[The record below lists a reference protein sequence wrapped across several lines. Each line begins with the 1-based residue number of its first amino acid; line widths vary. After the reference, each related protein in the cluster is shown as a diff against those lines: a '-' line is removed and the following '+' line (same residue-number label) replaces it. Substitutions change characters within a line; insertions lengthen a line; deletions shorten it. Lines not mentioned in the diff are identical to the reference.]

1 MVPILSRRS
10 LVILGIGLIV
20 GILLAF
26 GYWLISPA
34 FITPEGETGGDA
46 EGMGL
51 LGFLGIDT
59 GGPYMSIVSIQLV
72 NPGYE
77 YQPLYIMQ
85 QMAEYYAA
93 KHNSLPFFE
102 FLAEELD
109 KRPIEYS
116 YTVDELDDMI
126 STDYD
131 YNSEIPAIRL
141 TITADTEEEAA
152 NLAVLVPQIFVDYL
166 IDEEKDRQ
174 EQLYKFTSEEIETV
188 KNNLYLAQL
197 ELDTLLSDEIFSN
210 PSYIALNARV
220 EALQQELNSHIS
232 ELTIQYLEGSELQE
246 EYDNILDRMGEV
258 TAELTEAES
267 ELQNMIDQSSG
278 LSIED
283 TAYSMILEA
292 KIRGLQ
298 DELDTLIIGTETTMG
313 LTEMIATGITS
324 GTAYDN
330 LMLKIE
336 TVAEALAEAQQEYDD
351 LMKRASQ
358 QDPTATLEYQIA
370 KIKVDSLTAKLQTLQ
385 EKLIPLYDQIMSLDG
400 GNSQSDSELAFDRIS
415 VALAKAMKD
424 LEELEKQLGYDQVSA
439 NTEILAAQDRVNTLT
454 ARLEELNNE
463 LTALSGYNIESLEN
477 EYLVAG
483 NPSIPFPVLPERSRA
498 RNTLLTG
505 AIAGIIIAWI
515 ILNFRWLINL
525 VSPSGER
532 AKPEE
537 EEEE

>member
-34 FITPEGETGGDA
+34 FITPEGETGGDT

-174 EQLYKFTSEEIETV
+174 EQLYQFTSEEIENV
-188 KNNLYLAQL
+188 KNNLYEAQL

-400 GNSQSDSELAFDRIS
+400 GNSQSDSDLAFDRIS

-537 EEEE
+537 EEE

>member
-174 EQLYKFTSEEIETV
+174 EQLYQFTSEEIENV
-188 KNNLYLAQL
+188 KNNLYEAQL
-197 ELDTLLSDEIFSN
+197 ELDSLLSDEIFSN

-400 GNSQSDSELAFDRIS
+400 GNSQSDSDLAFDRIS

-537 EEEE
+537 EEE

>member
-385 EKLIPLYDQIMSLDG
+385 EKLIP
-400 GNSQSDSELAFDRIS
+400 
-415 VALAKAMKD
+415 
-424 LEELEKQLGYDQVSA
+424 
-439 NTEILAAQDRVNTLT
+439 
-454 ARLEELNNE
+454 
-463 LTALSGYNIESLEN
+463 
-477 EYLVAG
+477 
-483 NPSIPFPVLPERSRA
+483 
-498 RNTLLTG
+498 
-505 AIAGIIIAWI
+505 
-515 ILNFRWLINL
+515 
-525 VSPSGER
+525 
-532 AKPEE
+532 
-537 EEEE
+537 

>member
-34 FITPEGETGGDA
+34 FITPEGETGGDT

-174 EQLYKFTSEEIETV
+174 EQLYQFTSEEIENV
-188 KNNLYLAQL
+188 KNNLYEAQL

-537 EEEE
+537 EEE

>member
-59 GGPYMSIVSIQLV
+59 GGPYMSRVSIQLV

-174 EQLYKFTSEEIETV
+174 EQLYQFTSEEIENV
-188 KNNLYLAQL
+188 KNNLYEAQL

-370 KIKVDSLTAKLQTLQ
+370 KIKVDSLTAELQTLQ

-454 ARLEELNNE
+454 ARLEELNIE

-537 EEEE
+537 EEE

>member
-141 TITADTEEEAA
+141 TIIADTEEEAA

-174 EQLYKFTSEEIETV
+174 EQLYQFTSEEIENV
-188 KNNLYLAQL
+188 KNNLYEAQL

-258 TAELTEAES
+258 TAELTEAEL

-370 KIKVDSLTAKLQTLQ
+370 KIKVDSLTAELQTLQ

-454 ARLEELNNE
+454 ARLEELNIE

-537 EEEE
+537 EEE

>member
-174 EQLYKFTSEEIETV
+174 EQLYQFTSEEIENV
-188 KNNLYLAQL
+188 KNNLYEAQL

-454 ARLEELNNE
+454 ARLEELNIE

-537 EEEE
+537 EEE